1 MEDFVTFEIAKKLKE
16 KGFREECFAYYTSE
30 YTLYNNLVVLCDD
43 KYLEVAEID
52 YTESLTSNNSVRE
65 NKYNNICDAPT
76 ISQVLKWLR
85 ENKKIYVAVYY
96 VPVIETINNS
106 VIKKSQDFYYPTIQK
121 IGDFEPTIHT
131 NGNDCFS
138 TYEEAA
144 LAGIEYTLDNL
155 I

>member
-1 MEDFVTFEIAKKLKE
+1 MTDFVTFDIAKKLKE

-85 ENKKIYVAVYY
+85 EDKKLHINIEIMRTNKYCFDIY
-96 VPVIETINNS
+96 ETHSCNFVFGFADNS
-106 VIKKSQDFYYPTIQK
+106 LMTES
-121 IGDFEPTIHT
+121 
-131 NGNDCFS
+131 
-138 TYEEAA
+138 YEEAA
-144 LAGIEYTLDNL
+144 LAGIEYTIDNL